1 MRDAALCAASA
12 KSRGTDP
19 ANGNKFGA
27 SSVEMVMPLIRKR
40 RATLKRLA
48 LVLALIGVSGVT
60 FEEIER
66 NRDRQRYDQIGE
78 SVNVGGR
85 TMNISCLGQGRTSV
99 VFDTYGHQS
108 GYSWIAV
115 QHELAKYTRACWYDR
130 AGYGWS
136 ELRPAPRTFRSV
148 ASDLHVL
155 LREAGVPFPVVL
167 VGAGDAASHIRVYHG
182 SYPSEVA
189 GVVMLD
195 ANDVDDPSLQVPDS
209 EKGGFQRYFGKW
221 ASRAR
226 RLACGAR
233 LLLGRLGVLR
243 LANLMSKPRRTN
255 SFGLT
260 AEQQT
265 ELDDLSDN
273 ATTEQASEACDRE
286 ESMAEVRAAG
296 GMGSVPL
303 VVIVS
308 NASRR
313 MGDSQD
319 ATEVAWN
326 KNRISR
332 VPNTLAGL
340 STRGRVVLV
349 DSELKVEAIV
359 RSILDVVRADQVSN

>member
-1 MRDAALCAASA
+1 MRRFARLVQSPGA
-12 KSRGTDP
+12 DP

-60 FEEIER
+60 FEEIGR

-136 ELRPAPRTFRSV
+136 ELRPALRTFRSV

-233 LLLGRLGVLR
+233 PLLGRLGVLR

-273 ATTEQASEACDRE
+273 ATTEQASEHCARE

-308 NASRR
+308 NAGRR
-313 MGDSQD
+313 MDDSQD

-359 RSILDVVRADQVSN
+359 RSILDVVRAD

>member
-1 MRDAALCAASA
+1 
-12 KSRGTDP
+12 
-19 ANGNKFGA
+19 
-27 SSVEMVMPLIRKR
+27 MPLIRKR

-48 LVLALIGVSGVT
+48 LALALIGVSGVT
-60 FEEIER
+60 FEEIGR
-66 NRDRQRYDQIGE
+66 YRDRRRHEQIGK

-85 TMNISCLGQGRTSV
+85 TMNISCLGQGIPTV

-115 QHELAKYTRACWYDR
+115 QSEVAKYTRACWYDR

-136 ELRPAPRTFRSV
+136 ELGPAPRTFQSI
-148 ASDLHVL
+148 ASDLHIL
-155 LREAGVPFPVVL
+155 LREAGVPSPIVL
-167 VGAGDAASHIRVYHG
+167 VGAGDAASHIRVYHS
-182 SYPSEVA
+182 SYPTEVA

-195 ANDVDDPSLQVPDS
+195 ANDVDDPNLEIPDL
-209 EKGGFQRYFGKW
+209 EKGLFQRYFG
-221 ASRAR
+221 SRA
-226 RLACGAR
+226 AR
-233 LLLGRLGVLR
+233 VRGVVCWTRPFVSRLGVIR
-243 LANLMSKPRRTN
+243 FANLFAKSRRTN

-260 AEQQT
+260 AEQQV
-265 ELDDLSDN
+265 ELDDLSD
-273 ATTEQASEACDRE
+273 TTTTQEASELCDRK

-308 NASRR
+308 NAGRR
-313 MGDSQD
+313 MGDPQD

-340 STRGRVVLV
+340 STRGRVVLI
-349 DSELKVEAIV
+349 DGELKVEAIV
-359 RSILDVVRADQVSN
+359 HSILDVVRADQVSN